1 MLLRYTAPLM
11 HGEEVS
17 RLQARLSALGLLG
30 GKIDGFFGRETAR
43 AVRAFQS
50 QAGLSIDGIVGPQTR
65 RLIFAEEAS
74 ALDPMMS
81 RVVVGAP
88 RACVDVRALR
98 YAMPLMRG
106 DDVVAVQRRLKE
118 MGYLSGAVD
127 GIFGPGTARAVRAFQ
142 TNQGLPQDG
151 IVAGETQTRLL
162 AEMSVPRR
170 AEQHVAPTASTTAH
184 PSVDLD
190 VLAKPHRRFE
200 GSCSWQLTPSGV
212 SIDGCPARGSGG
224 DPRTV
229 RHIWQKY
236 QDSIERWASH
246 YGVPAELII
255 ATIATESSGNAKAAR
270 REPGYKSDRET
281 PHRVSYG
288 LMQTLI
294 STARAALGDD
304 KIDAD
309 FLLKPDGSIRAGT
322 AYIAQQARKT
332 QFDPPVVACA
342 YNAGSVVRNDGRDN
356 HWRMRQFPIGT
367 SRHADRWVGFFND
380 CHKVLATQPPQAPSM
395 FAMLNLSRA

>member
-1 MLLRYTAPLM
+1 M

-43 AVRAFQS
+43 AVRAFQN

-74 ALDPMMS
+74 ALDPMTS
-81 RVVVGAP
+81 GAVAGVV
-88 RACVDVRALR
+88 RACVNVRTLR
-98 YAMPLMRG
+98 YSMPLMRG

-127 GIFGPGTARAVRAFQ
+127 GIFGPGTARAVGAFQ
-142 TNQGLPQDG
+142 ANQGLPQDG

-162 AEMSVPRR
+162 AEMSLPRR
-170 AEQHVAPTASTTAH
+170 AEQHVAPTAPTTAH
-184 PSVDLD
+184 LSIDLD

-200 GSCSWQLTPSGV
+200 GSSSWQLTPSGV
-212 SIDGCPARGSGG
+212 SIDGCPAHGSGG

-229 RHIWQKY
+229 RLIWQNY
-236 QDSIERWASH
+236 QDSIERWANE
-246 YGVPAELII
+246 YKVPVELII
-255 ATIATESSGNAKAAR
+255 ATIATESSGNAEAAR
-270 REPGYKSDRET
+270 CEPGYKSDRET

-294 STARAALGDD
+294 STARAALSDD
-304 KIDAD
+304 KIDRH
-309 FLLKPDGSIRAGT
+309 FLLDHDGDGAIKAGT

-332 QFDPPVVACA
+332 LLDPPVVACA
-342 YNAGSVVRNDGRDN
+342 YNAGSVIRNDSPRN
-356 HWRMRQFPIGT
+356 HWRMRQYPIGT
-367 SRHADRWVGFFND
+367 SAHADRWVRFFND
-380 CHKVLATQPPQAPSM
+380 CQKVLATQPPRAPSL
-395 FAMLNLSRA
+395 FAMLNLPAA